1 MIHPA
6 QKHIL
11 WSNCRKWLLMLIFC
25 NAFYTFA
32 QDTLCVYFTSGEHN
46 LSEHSKSQV
55 NNFVFAHDIQMIDS
69 IVLAGYADST
79 GQHEKNLKLSERRA
93 KVVSKYLSKA
103 IPNNTIPILLVP
115 KGEEN
120 QVLSGAALNHRRVE
134 VILYFPKSYV
144 PPVEKEEVNSSFVH
158 SNCYQIADSVMAQ
171 SNFTYFQKGASKY
184 VRVEM
189 ETFQYNP
196 NLRLYTL
203 SAKTKYPKLIK
214 PELKNTGDLW
224 WKRPRYVAE
233 IKAKDFDK
241 FGIVTLSVGDTSA
254 SDACIVC
261 GDEKPVS
268 WRLGFELMTDQFV
281 MQNLQVRKQIL
292 PARYEVIVPQEYLS
306 IENGYYLDS
315 LTNFPLTWQYKRG
328 RRAAPYYFT
337 TIPENFLNTESFSI
351 YSYQRYCSNSSA
363 ESAVFQLDTLKKH
376 VCAPTSSFS
385 FDYTYGVSIAYQQTR
400 SDEGIYSGYL
410 QVNMSRFEAMFSA
423 GISSR
428 GRTAIG
434 LDADYHFFA
443 FTPVK
448 ERSVGGSNQGVLEE
462 FHRLI
467 SAYAGTSFTTLIKS
481 GNNSFNEDF
490 HLGISYWNKP
500 FSSGI
505 DRIFIQSG
513 LGFDYLSKESKQF
526 VSVRAGIRFKI

>member
-1 MIHPA
+1 M
-6 QKHIL
+6 
-11 WSNCRKWLLMLIFC
+11 SGCRKWLLLLCFC
-25 NAFYTFA
+25 SAYCAFS

-55 NNFVFAHDIQMIDS
+55 NNFVFAHDIQIVDS
-69 IVLAGYADST
+69 VVLVGYADST
-79 GQHEKNLKLSERRA
+79 GNPEKNLKLSARRA
-93 KVVSKYLSKA
+93 KVVNKYLSKA
-103 IPNNTIPILLVP
+103 IPNNTIPILVVP
-115 KGEEN
+115 IGEESK
-120 QVLSGAALNHRRVE
+120 LPSGIALNHRRVE

-144 PPVEKEEVNSSFVH
+144 PPLEKEETNSSFVH
-158 SNCYQIADSVMAQ
+158 NNCYELADSALAL

-184 VRVEM
+184 VRIEM
-189 ETFQYNP
+189 EAFQYDP
-196 NLRLYTL
+196 NVRLYTL
-203 SAKTKYPKLIK
+203 SAKTKYPKLLK
-214 PELKNTGDLW
+214 LELKNTGDLW

-241 FGIVTLSVGDTSA
+241 YGIVTLTSKDTANTES
-254 SDACIVC
+254 CIVC
-261 GDEKPVS
+261 GDDKPVS

-315 LTNFPLTWQYKRG
+315 LTNFPLTWEYKRG

-337 TIPENFLNTESFSI
+337 TIPEAYLNPQSFSI
-351 YSYQRYCSNSSA
+351 YSYQRYCSNA
-363 ESAVFQLDTLKKH
+363 ATESAVFKLDTLKKH
-376 VCAPTSSFS
+376 PCAPTSSFS
-385 FDYTYGVSIAYQQTR
+385 FDYTYGLSIAYQQTR
-400 SDEGIYSGYL
+400 SDEGIYVGYF
-410 QVNMSRFEAMFSA
+410 QVNLGKFEGMFSA

-428 GRTAIG
+428 ARTFIG

-443 FTPVK
+443 FTPFK

-467 SAYAGTSFTTLIKS
+467 SVYGGTSFTTLINS
-481 GNNSFNEDF
+481 GNTSLNEDF
-490 HLGISYWNKP
+490 HLGLSFWNKP
-500 FSSGI
+500 FSAGI

-513 LGFDYLSKESKQF
+513 LGYDYLYSGTKQF
-526 VSVRAGIRFKI
+526 ISIRAGVRFKI